1 MDREEAAVIF
11 RTYSKRLYNIALRI
25 TASVPE
31 SEEIMQE
38 TMIRYLTR
46 GPRLDSE
53 ARKYAWLRSTC
64 VHMSIDWLRKNRK
77 LVPLDK
83 TAEEIPD
90 ETCDDASGDIV
101 WRDMDGNDFREVMA
115 VMESLPA
122 GYRTVLVLRL
132 IEGYEYS
139 AIAQA
144 MHITEAGVRSQY
156 MRARKKVTE
165 MLMKNRRKDKGQ

>member
-1 MDREEAAVIF
+1 MDRDEAAVIF

-46 GPRLDSE
+46 GPRLESE
-53 ARKYAWLRSTC
+53 ARRSAWLRSTC
-64 VHMSIDWLRKNRK
+64 IHMSIDWLRKSRK

-90 ETCDDASGDIV
+90 STYDESSAEPI
-101 WRDMDGNDFREVMA
+101 WNDMDENDFREVMA
-115 VMESLPA
+115 VIESLPA

-144 MHITEAGVRSQY
+144 MHITETGVRSQY

-165 MLMKNRRKDKGQ
+165 IVMKKRRQDKEQ